1 MVHEIYD
8 VICDMVCYPR
18 DKVLVKGTFY
28 PWEEVKSR
36 FLKLRYEHI
45 ADILNRLID
54 ATLEIKNMSSYLI
67 STLYIESLV
76 GTLDIQARL
85 HDNYTKFLRGKP
97 YLNYGKEKV
106 GYGGI

>member
-1 MVHEIYD
+1 M
-8 VICDMVCYPR
+8 
-18 DKVLVKGTFY
+18 KGTFY

-85 HDNYTKFLRGKP
+85 HDDYTKFLRGKP
-97 YLNYGKEKV
+97 YLNYGKGKV
-106 GYGGI
+106 GYVGI

>member
-1 MVHEIYD
+1 MGKAIDEKHLDIQEIE
-8 VICDMVCYPR
+8 
-18 DKVLVKGTFY
+18 K
-28 PWEEVKSR
+28 
-36 FLKLRYEHI
+36 LKINL
-45 ADILNRLID
+45 ALAN
-54 ATLEIKNMSSYLI
+54 TEIKNMSSYLI

-85 HDNYTKFLRGKP
+85 HDDYTKFLRGKP

>member
-85 HDNYTKFLRGKP
+85 HDDYTKFLRGKP
-97 YLNYGKEKV
+97 YLNYGKGKV
-106 GYGGI
+106 GYVGI